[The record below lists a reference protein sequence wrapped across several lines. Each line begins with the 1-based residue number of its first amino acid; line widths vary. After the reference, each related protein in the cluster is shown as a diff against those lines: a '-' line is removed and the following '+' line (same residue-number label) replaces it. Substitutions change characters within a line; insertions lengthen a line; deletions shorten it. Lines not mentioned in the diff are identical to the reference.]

1 MKTSICLKVMQRT
14 KKKKTNFK
22 IIVLVFSKS
31 LESKL
36 VWLIEQ
42 DKRMLVNAN
51 NLKCKIFHFVN
62 N

>member
-1 MKTSICLKVMQRT
+1 MQRT

-36 VWLIEQ
+36 AWLIEQ

>member
-36 VWLIEQ
+36 AWLIEQ